1 MSKLRLGPIVDELPV
16 KVTVEVPG
24 ELMRALADYT
34 VLHARDTGLADPLSI
49 GRLIVAM
56 LDRFMS
62 NDRGFIKARPT
73 LAGEGQGDVARARR

>member
-1 MSKLRLGPIVDELPV
+1 MSKLRLGPIVDEAPV
-16 KVTVEVPG
+16 KLTIELPG
-24 ELMRALADYT
+24 ALARKLNDYA
-34 VLHARDTGLADPLSI
+34 VLHARDTGLADPLST

-62 NDRGFIKARPT
+62 NDRGFIKARAM

>member
-24 ELMRALADYT
+24 DLMRALADYA
-34 VLHARDTGLADPLSI
+34 VLHARDTGLADPLST

-62 NDRGFIKARPT
+62 NDRGFIKARAM